1 MKGAASGRAAK
12 VRKINRGF
20 SRRVVGK
27 PLNVNHYRKKDIMN
41 KKTSWMLS
49 VSLLAFCALLLAVAC
64 TKKEEQPANTMSADQ
79 TAMTPAATPIDPA
92 TVATINGTVKFDGMA
107 PKPSKIDMS
116 QDPACKGMN
125 EAENVVVS
133 SGDLANVFVYV
144 KDGLGSRT
152 FDVPKG
158 AVVLDQSGCKYHPHV
173 LGVMAGQTVEIKNDD
188 QTTHNI
194 HPTPKDNREWNE
206 SQPPSSAPL
215 EKNFAREEIMLPVKC
230 NQHPWMKMYINVVKS
245 PFYAVTDKDGKYEI
259 KGLPPGD
266 YTIAFVHEKLGEQD
280 QKVTVGP
287 KDTKT
292 VDQSFKA
299 AGE

>member
-1 MKGAASGRAAK
+1 
-12 VRKINRGF
+12 
-20 SRRVVGK
+20 
-27 PLNVNHYRKKDIMN
+27 MN
-41 KKTSWMLS
+41 KKNNWRIS
-49 VSLLAFCALLLAVAC
+49 VSALALSGLLLTVAC
-64 TKKEEQPANTMSADQ
+64 NKNTEQSSNTMAEKE
-79 TAMTPAATPIDPA
+79 AAPAPAATPIDPA
-92 TVATINGTVKFDGMA
+92 TVATVNGVVKFDGTA

-116 QDPACKGMN
+116 QDPACKGSN
-125 EAENVVVS
+125 EAENEVVEG
-133 SGDLANVFVYV
+133 GDLANVFVYV

-152 FDVPKG
+152 FDVPKD

-173 LGVMAGQTVEIKNDD
+173 LGVMAGQTVQIKNDD

-206 SQPPSSAPL
+206 SQPPSSPAI

-245 PFYAVTDKDGKYEI
+245 PFYAVTDKSGKYEI

-280 QKVTVGP
+280 QKVTVAP
-287 KDTKT
+287 KDSKT

-299 AGE
+299 AAE

>member
-1 MKGAASGRAAK
+1 MNKRT
-12 VRKINRGF
+12 
-20 SRRVVGK
+20 
-27 PLNVNHYRKKDIMN
+27 RKKM
-41 KKTSWMLS
+41 TASMLA
-49 VSLLAFCALLLAVAC
+49 LFGLLLLTVAC
-64 TKKEEQPANTMSADQ
+64 SKKENTEQSSNTMAEQ
-79 TAMTPAATPIDPA
+79 QAAPAPAATPIDPA
-92 TVATINGTVKFDGMA
+92 TVATVSGTVKFDGTS
-107 PKPSKIDMS
+107 PKASKIDMS
-116 QDPACKGMN
+116 QDPACKGGN
-125 EAENVVVS
+125 EAENVVVDG
-133 SGDLANVFVYV
+133 GDLANVFVYV

-152 FDVPKG
+152 FDVPKD
-158 AVVLDQSGCKYHPHV
+158 AVLLDQSGCKYHPHV
-173 LGVMAGQTVEIKNDD
+173 LGVMAGQTVQIKNDD

-206 SQPPSSAPL
+206 SQPPASAPL

-245 PFYAVTDKDGKYEI
+245 PFYAVTDKSGKYEI

-280 QKVTVGP
+280 QKVTVAA

-299 AGE
+299 GGE

>member
-1 MKGAASGRAAK
+1 
-12 VRKINRGF
+12 
-20 SRRVVGK
+20 
-27 PLNVNHYRKKDIMN
+27 MN
-41 KKTSWMLS
+41 KKASFTVTAVRVLALF
-49 VSLLAFCALLLAVAC
+49 SLLLLAAC
-64 TKKEEQPANTMSADQ
+64 NRKENTEQSSNTMAEKE
-79 TAMTPAATPIDPA
+79 AAPAPAAAPIDPA
-92 TVATINGTVKFDGMA
+92 TVATVSGQVKFDGAA
-107 PKPSKIDMS
+107 PKAAKIDMS

-125 EAENVVVS
+125 EAENVVVEN
-133 SGDLANVFVYV
+133 GDLANVFVYV

-152 FDVPKG
+152 FDVPKD

-173 LGVMAGQTVEIKNDD
+173 LGVMAGQTVQIKNDD

-206 SQPPSSAPL
+206 SQPPSSPAI

-230 NQHPWMKMYINVVKS
+230 NQHPWMKMYINVVKN
-245 PFYAVTDKDGKYEI
+245 PFFAITDKSGKYEI

-280 QKVTVGP
+280 QKVTVAA
-287 KDTKT
+287 KETKT

-299 AGE
+299 GGE